1 MFHWKIFLSLSATQ
15 ITEKFLFSLNVVC
28 DAIEILKHEHEEFT
42 DRVLEEQAAKG
53 STALDKEVIDNY
65 VKELNHRAKRH
76 KEAIDHRDA
85 ILAESNSAKLLETFL
100 EAAPQTVLQLYI
112 MLQTENQGDISSF
125 AKFNMAKSFVVFFLG
140 VMSKYLGPTQVS
152 CYCFSVTPL
161 SLKNADRCYFGKDLE
176 LIKF

>member
-1 MFHWKIFLSLSATQ
+1 M
-15 ITEKFLFSLNVVC
+15 FSLNVVC
-28 DAIEILKHEHEEFT
+28 DAIEILQHEHKEFT
-42 DRVLEEQAAKG
+42 DRVLEVQAAKG

-65 VKELNHRAKRH
+65 VKELNHQAKRH

-112 MLQTENQGDISSF
+112 ILQNQEDISPF

-152 CYCFSVTPL
+152 CYGFSRTPIL
-161 SLKNADRCYFGKDLE
+161 NVA
-176 LIKF
+176 